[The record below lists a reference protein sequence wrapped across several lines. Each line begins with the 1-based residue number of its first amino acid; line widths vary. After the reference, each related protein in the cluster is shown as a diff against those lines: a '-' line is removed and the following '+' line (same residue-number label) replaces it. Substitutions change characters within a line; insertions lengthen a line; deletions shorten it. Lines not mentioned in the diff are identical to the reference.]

1 MPLGLGLRFLLKCR
15 GVWRAI
21 FVFGK
26 FFFFA
31 RFVGGNNPLKPAI
44 FRHGAEHEMRI
55 AREDRESGA
64 KKITRGGRIGLLRFA
79 ALNQVHHL
87 VDVRIRGAQ
96 ARDCRP
102 ILLDKAEQRD
112 ILKISGD
119 ADFNNGFGL
128 MLFRRI

>member
-1 MPLGLGLRFLLKCR
+1 
-15 GVWRAI
+15 
-21 FVFGK
+21 
-26 FFFFA
+26 
-31 RFVGGNNPLKPAI
+31 
-44 FRHGAEHEMRI
+44 MRI